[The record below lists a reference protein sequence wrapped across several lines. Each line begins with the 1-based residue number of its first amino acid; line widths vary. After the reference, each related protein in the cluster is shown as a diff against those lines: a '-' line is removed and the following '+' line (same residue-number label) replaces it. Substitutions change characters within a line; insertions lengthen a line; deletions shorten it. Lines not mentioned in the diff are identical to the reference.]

1 MSMLGTAAVNCVPL
15 TNVVVSAT
23 PFHST
28 TEPLTKLLPV
38 TISVNA
44 GPPAVAEV
52 CESDVRME
60 TGLLIVKVTVL
71 DVPPPG
77 VGLNTVTEAVPGLVM
92 SPAGTVA
99 VSCVALI
106 NVVVNATPF
115 HRTIAPLTKLVPVT
129 ASVNAGPPRV
139 RNIGDSDPT
148 VGVGF
153 AAVIVNVSAFDAPP
167 PGVGLNT
174 VTGAVPRV

>member
-23 PFHST
+23 PFHSIA
-28 TEPLTKLLPV
+28 EPLTKLLPV
-38 TISVNA
+38 TVSVNA

-129 ASVNAGPPRV
+129 ISVNAGPPAV
-139 RNIGDSDPT
+139 AEVCESD
-148 VGVGF
+148 GRMG
-153 AAVIVNVSAFDAPP
+153 
-167 PGVGLNT
+167 
-174 VTGAVPRV
+174 